1 MAFYDPAGESSLS
14 TALHVIATERDALS
28 HLESL
33 YRSDAQAQRDLERAV
48 RQLVQT
54 IKRGGKLVICGVGK
68 SGKIGRK
75 LEATMNSVGIH
86 SVFLHPTEALHG
98 DLGMIRAVC
107 FCFCFSLLFFF
118 LTKGGVDADEPG

>member
-1 MAFYDPAGESSLS
+1 MAFYDGDDTLS

-33 YRSDAQAQRDLERAV
+33 YRSDAQAQRDLKRAV
-48 RQLVQT
+48 QQLVQT
-54 IKRGGKLVICGVGK
+54 IRRGGKLVICGVGK

-98 DLGMIRAVC
+98 DLGMIRTVG
-107 FCFCFSLLFFF
+107 FFPFFSLNP
-118 LTKGGVDADEPG
+118 DADMSRLTPSC